1 MAQRPAARVS
11 SRVVVHDGSGV
22 QQFFMLRHPRTDAP
36 TLFARSADKLLQV
49 QSVTLTEP
57 SSWLFA
63 APEGGAES
71 VYADQ
76 VEHDGRL
83 HVATPVDPVF
93 LVLGQLLAAR
103 GELTDERPKGVFRPL
118 SDCIVNDHE
127 RVLELPRL
135 VERLR
140 AVCDLNELYDEPML
154 RLSDEKLLKWMRAK
168 TDAVEKH
175 LGAKASAAAASATAS
190 ELAQF
195 DAEPEIVPAGGQTRS
210 RAKQRLDALALVC
223 EYLPTP
229 LHAVLLGSYGLS
241 ADALAARAE
250 PAPTDGAPGGSQFDE
265 EFCSAGVG
273 YSGGGP
279 LAPLP
284 EQRGG
289 GSEPAP
295 KKQKAAPVKKVV
307 PLGKGQK
314 KMMSFFTKK

>member
-1 MAQRPAARVS
+1 MAQRPPARCS
-11 SRVVVHDGSGV
+11 SRVVVHDGPGV
-22 QQFFMLRHPRTDAP
+22 EKFFMLRHPRTDAP

-49 QSVTLTEP
+49 QAVTLTEP
-57 SSWLFA
+57 SSWLFD
-63 APEGGAES
+63 APKGGAKS
-71 VYADQ
+71 VHADQ

-118 SDCIVNDHE
+118 SDCIVHDHE

-140 AVCDLNELYDEPML
+140 AVCDVNELYDEPML
-154 RLSDEKLLKWMRAK
+154 RLADDKLLRWMRAK
-168 TDAVEKH
+168 TDAVERH
-175 LGAKASAAAASATAS
+175 LGAKVSAAAASAAAS

-195 DAEPEIVPAGGQTRS
+195 DAEPALASAGGAAPGRV
-210 RAKQRLDALALVC
+210 KQRLDALAIVS

-250 PAPTDGAPGGSQFDE
+250 PPPDGPGGSQFGE
-265 EFCSAGVG
+265 ELC
-273 YSGGGP
+273 SGGGSAGP

-284 EQRGG
+284 EQR
-289 GSEPAP
+289 SEPAV
-295 KKQKAAPVKKVV
+295 KKQKVAPVKKVV